1 MKLMRGILPAPAR
14 ALREID
20 MAEYFP
26 CAAHYADPMYAE
38 GTDMGEQPK
47 RIDCDLLVVGGGIN
61 GAGIAR
67 DAAGR
72 GLRVVLCEK
81 DDLARHTSSASSKL
95 IHGGLRYLEQYEFGQ
110 VRKAL
115 AEREVLL
122 KSAPHIM
129 HPLRFVM
136 PQRTGEGPAGEG
148 RFGQP
153 RGQRPAWMIR
163 AGLFLYDHL
172 ARRDFLPASGSID
185 LRADPAGAALQR
197 RFARAFVYSDAWVD
211 DARLVVLA
219 AVDARDRGATI
230 LTRTRCTALRREAAR
245 WSATLA
251 GPKGELALQARCVVN
266 AAGPW
271 AARFLQEAVGGGVAG
286 VRPLRLVKG
295 SHIVVPR
302 LFDHGHA
309 YLLQQPDGRI
319 VFALPY
325 EGAFTLVGTTD
336 VEYTGDLD
344 RVAISAA
351 EVLYLCEAANRCFER
366 RIGREDVVW
375 SYAGVRPLI
384 ADDGAGSASK
394 ASRDYRLETDTRG
407 APLLSVFG
415 GKVTTFRRL
424 AEQAVD
430 WIAPALGRRVP
441 GWTAHAC
448 LPGGDLFG
456 KQPDARG
463 VLEFDAWLRTRQQ
476 QYAWLPPALLTRY
489 ARAYGTRLGTLLS
502 HCRTRADLGAEI
514 APGLFEV
521 ELDYLRRHEWA
532 LCADDVLWRRSKLGL
547 HVPPGAAA
555 RVDEWLQG
563 REAARPAPAPA
574 RRAVAGPGSINP
586 A

>member
-1 MKLMRGILPAPAR
+1 
-14 ALREID
+14 
-20 MAEYFP
+20 
-26 CAAHYADPMYAE
+26 
-38 GTDMGEQPK
+38 MGEHPK
-47 RIDCDLLVVGGGIN
+47 RIDCDVLVVGGGIN

-72 GLRVVLCEK
+72 GLRAVLCEK
-81 DDLARHTSSASSKL
+81 DDLAQHTSSASSKL
-95 IHGGLRYLEQYEFGQ
+95 IHGGLRYLEQYEFGL

-136 PQRTGEGPAGEG
+136 PQRSGGEAREARLGNMQGE
-148 RFGQP
+148 
-153 RGQRPAWMIR
+153 RPAWMIR

-172 ARRDFLPASGSID
+172 ARRDFLPASSSID
-185 LRADPAGAALQR
+185 LRNDPAGAALQR

-219 AVDARDRGATI
+219 AVDARERGATI
-230 LTRTRCTALRREAAR
+230 LTRTRCTALRRAAAR
-245 WSATLA
+245 WTATLA
-251 GPKGELALQARCVVN
+251 GPKGELAVQARCVVN

-271 AARFLQEAVGGGVAG
+271 AARFLQEAVGGHMGAL
-286 VRPLRLVKG
+286 RPLRLVKG

-302 LFDHGHA
+302 LFEHEQA

-351 EVLYLCEAANRCFER
+351 ETLYLCEAANRCFER

-384 ADDGAGSASK
+384 ADEGAGSASS
-394 ASRDYRLETDTRG
+394 ASRDYRFETDSDG

-415 GKVTTFRRL
+415 GKVTTFRKL

-441 GWTAHAC
+441 GWTGHAC

-456 KQPDARG
+456 KEPDARG

-476 QYAWLPPALLTRY
+476 QYAWLAPALLARY
-489 ARAYGTRLGTLLS
+489 ARAYGTRLGTLLA
-502 HCRTRADLGAEI
+502 HCRTRADLGAEVV
-514 APGLFEV
+514 PGLFEV
-521 ELDYLRRHEWA
+521 ELDYLRRQEWA
-532 LCADDVLWRRSKLGL
+532 QCADDVLWRRTKLGL
-547 HVPPGAAA
+547 HVAPGAAA
-555 RVDEWLQG
+555 QVDGWLQA
-563 REAARPAPAPA
+563 REAAQALAHASAQTSAPTSAHKAAPAATRTAP
-574 RRAVAGPGSINP
+574 GPGSTNP
-586 A
+586 V